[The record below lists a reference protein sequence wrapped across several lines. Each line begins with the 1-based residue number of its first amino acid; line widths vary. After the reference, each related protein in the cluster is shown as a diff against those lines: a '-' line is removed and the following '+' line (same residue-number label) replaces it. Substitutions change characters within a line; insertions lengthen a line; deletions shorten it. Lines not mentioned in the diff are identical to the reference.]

1 MAYTFNSLQVL
12 GKSVE
17 WCQIANLK
25 AWGYIC
31 LDTLIFYPVLPYIP
45 PFFEKV
51 TN

>member
-1 MAYTFNSLQVL
+1 MAYTLNSLQVL

-17 WCQIANLK
+17 WFQIANLK

-31 LDTLIFYPVLPYIP
+31 LVTLIFYPIVPYIP